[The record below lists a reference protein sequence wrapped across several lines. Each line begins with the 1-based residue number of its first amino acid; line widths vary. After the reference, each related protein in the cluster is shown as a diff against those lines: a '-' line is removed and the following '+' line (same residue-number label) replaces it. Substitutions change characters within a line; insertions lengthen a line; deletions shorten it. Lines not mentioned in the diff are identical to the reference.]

1 MTIER
6 TREHYNNYK
15 LFKDV
20 LHRPR
25 QRSLNELRKLKY
37 QEFLEEP
44 LTHIINLLTQI
55 KQYKDAWDIFE
66 LMAPMDLLPDDQ
78 LLIVELK
85 PADHLCKFLFVG
97 PPVLNSQGSNTTVAN

>member
-1 MTIER
+1 MNR

-25 QRSLNELRKLKY
+25 QQSLDELRKLKY

-44 LTHIINLLTQI
+44 LTHIINLPTQL
-55 KQYKDAWDIFE
+55 KQYKDAWNIFE
-66 LMAPMDLLPDDQ
+66 LMAPMDLLPGDQ
-78 LLIVELK
+78 LLIVPLK
-85 PADHLCKFLFVG
+85 PADHLICNFLSVG
-97 PPVLNSQGSNTTVAN
+97 PPVLNRLQGSKLTVAN